1 MAKKKDEQILDVRD
15 TYTRLEAWINDNQK
29 LLSGVAVGLLVLV
42 AAFAYVKRVYLPKKE
57 KEAANEIFTAQQYFQ
72 MDSFNLALQGDG
84 EYLGF
89 EDVIEDYKFTKTS
102 NLAKYY
108 AGMSYL
114 QLGDFDE
121 AISYLSKFKS
131 KDMFVKPMAI
141 GAIGDA
147 YAEQG
152 DMDKAVSQYEKAASH
167 NKNTLTTPLFL
178 KKAAMLSEVEG
189 DYDKALKL
197 YSRVKNEYSQSSE
210 AEQIDKYIA
219 RVEVLN

>member
-42 AAFAYVKRVYLPKKE
+42 AAFAYVKRVYLPEKE

>member
-1 MAKKKDEQILDVRD
+1 MAKKKEEQIIDVRD
-15 TYTRLEAWINDNQK
+15 TYTRVESWINSNQK
-29 LLSGVAVGLLVLV
+29 LLSGVAIGLLVLV
-42 AAFAYVKRVYLPKKE
+42 AAFAYVKRVYLPEKE
-57 KEAANEIFTAQQYFQ
+57 KEAANDIYIAQQYFQ
-72 MDSFNLALQGDG
+72 MDSFKLALQGDG
-84 EYLGF
+84 ESFGL
-89 EDVIEDYKFTKTS
+89 EDVIEDYKFTKTA

-114 QLGDFDE
+114 QLGDYDE
-121 AISYLSKFKS
+121 AIDYLSKFKS

-147 YAEQG
+147 HAEQG
-152 DMDKAVSQYEKAASH
+152 DMGKALSFYEKAASH

-178 KKAAMLSEVEG
+178 KKAAMLNEVEG
-189 DYDKALKL
+189 NYDKALKL
-197 YSRVKNEYSQSSE
+197 YSRLKNEYPESTE